1 MSNRRAFIKKLGA
14 ATAGVIVGNH
24 AIGSSKQINAL
35 PSKQDYITNP
45 EGYWDLVASAFHI
58 DKDLVY
64 LNNGTMGPSPAVVEQ
79 VVIEKIRDVNSDL
92 RYGGGEECRASLA
105 QMMGC
110 EKTEITITHNT
121 TEGLNLAAWGLPLK
135 KGDEVIITTHEHVGN
150 AMPWLNKRHH
160 DGIKIK
166 TFEPALEQAKV
177 LEQIN
182 SLITK
187 RTKVISVPHI
197 SCTIGQLFPVEAI
210 CKLAKDKGIYSV
222 IDGAHGVG
230 ALNLNMQAIG
240 ADVYVSC
247 GHKWLLGPK
256 GTGMAYIPERMF
268 DVLKPVFAGAYTDN
282 GYDITVNPPT
292 FNGYSK
298 TAHRYDYGTQSSA
311 LKYGLDSAAQFHL
324 QIGTQVINDR
334 VFELNE
340 YLYQKLLELD
350 FIELLSSPEKESR
363 SMMLGF
369 KHKKLDYKDVAKKL
383 WRKRYRI
390 RQVPESG
397 VDGIRVST
405 HIYNNTNQIDG
416 FISALKEL
424 E

>member
-1 MSNRRAFIKKLGA
+1 
-14 ATAGVIVGNH
+14 
-24 AIGSSKQINAL
+24 
-35 PSKQDYITNP
+35 
-45 EGYWDLVASAFHI
+45 
-58 DKDLVY
+58 
-64 LNNGTMGPSPAVVEQ
+64 
-79 VVIEKIRDVNSDL
+79 
-92 RYGGGEECRASLA
+92 
-105 QMMGC
+105 
-110 EKTEITITHNT
+110 
-121 TEGLNLAAWGLPLK
+121 
-135 KGDEVIITTHEHVGN
+135 
-150 AMPWLNKRHH
+150 
-160 DGIKIK
+160 
-166 TFEPALEQAKV
+166 
-177 LEQIN
+177 
-182 SLITK
+182 
-187 RTKVISVPHI
+187 
-197 SCTIGQLFPVEAI
+197 
-210 CKLAKDKGIYSV
+210 
-222 IDGAHGVG
+222 
-230 ALNLNMQAIG
+230 
-240 ADVYVSC
+240 
-247 GHKWLLGPK
+247 
-256 GTGMAYIPERMF
+256 MF